1 MSTAPANAAASAPL
15 RPLQLERLT
24 GSQPS
29 ELSLGQIVKARVL
42 RHYEGERYLVSL
54 DGRERVVDSSVP
66 LKTGELIRGKV
77 VAVGDRVEL
86 QPLPEASVREARADA
101 APAAPADE
109 LTATFAQ
116 FGLKLDDGTRSALLR
131 ALKGAADPQAAVLAA
146 MTLAKIGL
154 PQEPALL
161 DAVQALLRRRP
172 AASAAGE
179 GFTESFSINPGA
191 PLAAQLHEVLRAAL
205 AAGNTTQ
212 TAEAA
217 GEPAQV
223 ASGAADN
230 GQTADQG
237 GSGAGS
243 GAGSESKLGQWV
255 LNSQTGGAVVHRV
268 GTLPLLLGGRL
279 VEVDVA
285 LFEQDARQSRQ
296 GEPRARHLV
305 FVLDTQT
312 LGGVEVSARLVD
324 SRLRVRFAAD
334 RDATLEL
341 LAGRREELSRQL
353 AQLGFTVD
361 EITYETRTSAAQNP
375 AYRAVADYVVTQ
387 GSLDRKV

>member
-1 MSTAPANAAASAPL
+1 MSTAPANAAGA
-15 RPLQLERLT
+15 PLQLERLAR
-24 GSQPS
+24 SQPS
-29 ELSLGQIVKARVL
+29 ELGLGQIVKARVL
-42 RHYEGERYLVSL
+42 RHFEGGRYLVSL

-86 QPLPEASVREARADA
+86 QPLPEASVREQPADS
-101 APAAPADE
+101 APALPADQ
-109 LTATFAQ
+109 LAATFAQ
-116 FGLKLDDGTRSALLR
+116 FGLKLDDASRAALLR
-131 ALKGAADPQAAVLAA
+131 AVKGAADPQAAVLAA

-179 GFTESFSINPGA
+179 GFPEDSGFSINQGA
-191 PLAAQLHEVLRAAL
+191 PLTAQLHEVLRAVLSSDTATQ
-205 AAGNTTQ
+205 AA
-212 TAEAA
+212 AA
-217 GEPAQV
+217 PAQV
-223 ASGAADN
+223 ASAADN
-230 GQTADQG
+230 GQIADQG
-237 GSGAGS
+237 GSRTGSDTGS
-243 GAGSESKLGQWV
+243 GAGSEGKLGQWV

-353 AQLGFTVD
+353 GELGFTVD
-361 EITYETRTSAAQNP
+361 EITYETRQDAAQNP
-375 AYRAVADYVVTQ
+375 AYRAVADYVVAQ
-387 GSLDRKV
+387 GSLDKKV

>member
-1 MSTAPANAAASAPL
+1 MSAAPASTAASAYL
-15 RPLQLERLT
+15 RPLQLERLA

-42 RHYEGERYLVSL
+42 RHYEGGRYLVSL
-54 DGRERVVDSSVP
+54 DGRERVVDSGVP

-77 VAVGDRVEL
+77 VAVGDRIEL
-86 QPLPEASVREARADA
+86 QPLPDASVPQETA
-101 APAAPADE
+101 AAAAVPADE

-116 FGLKLDDGTRSALLR
+116 YGLKLDDGARSALLR
-131 ALKGAADPQAAVLAA
+131 ALKGAADPQATVLAA

-172 AASAAGE
+172 AASAADE
-179 GFTESFSINPGA
+179 GLTESFSINPSV
-191 PLAAQLHEVLRAAL
+191 PLTAQLHEVLRAAL
-205 AAGNTTQ
+205 PSGPATQ

-217 GEPAQV
+217 AAPTQI

-230 GQTADQG
+230 RQTADQG
-237 GSGAGS
+237 GSGTGS
-243 GAGSESKLGQWV
+243 GAGSEGKLGQWV
-255 LNSQTGGAVVHRV
+255 LNTQTGGAVGHRV
-268 GTLPLLLGGRL
+268 GTLPLILGGRL

-285 LFEQDARQSRQ
+285 LFEQDARQSRH

-305 FVLDTQT
+305 FVLDTPT

-361 EITYETRTSAAQNP
+361 EITYETRPDAAQNP